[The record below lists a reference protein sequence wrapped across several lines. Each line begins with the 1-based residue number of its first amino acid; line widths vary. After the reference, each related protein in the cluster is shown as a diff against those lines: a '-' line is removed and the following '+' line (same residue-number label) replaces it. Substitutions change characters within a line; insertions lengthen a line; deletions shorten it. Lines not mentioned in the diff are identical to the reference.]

1 MANYYRKFI
10 PNNSKLA
17 SPLSSLLKKDVKFE
31 WSELCQNSFDS
42 IKQALT
48 STPVLAYLNTE
59 KPFILTCDASDYA
72 IGYTISKFDNCN
84 KKHVIAYGGKSLT
97 SEERKWS
104 TTAKECYAVLKGIE
118 QYHTYLANA
127 KFTVITDHKSL
138 VWLMTA
144 KHNGRLERWSLR
156 LQEYNFEIIHRPG
169 RSNVVADA
177 HSRRQYE
184 ENDTTQVC
192 EVKMDSDEN
201 MKENPELAMV
211 TLYYKQEHVYEVSA
225 LNAEQLQ
232 TTVDDSDTLK
242 IAR

>member
-1 MANYYRKFI
+1 MVDLKDGHFACRSTI
-10 PNNSKLA
+10 LR
-17 SPLSSLLKKDVKFE
+17 SS
-31 WSELCQNSFDS
+31 
-42 IKQALT
+42 
-48 STPVLAYLNTE
+48 
-59 KPFILTCDASDYA
+59 
-72 IGYTISKFDNCN
+72 
-84 KKHVIAYGGKSLT
+84 
-97 SEERKWS
+97 
-104 TTAKECYAVLKGIE
+104 
-118 QYHTYLANA
+118 
-127 KFTVITDHKSL
+127 TD
-138 VWLMTA
+138 
-144 KHNGRLERWSLR
+144 
-156 LQEYNFEIIHRPG
+156 
-169 RSNVVADA
+169 VVANA

>member
-1 MANYYRKFI
+1 MGWQIIIGNLYQI
-10 PNNSKLA
+10 
-17 SPLSSLLKKDVKFE
+17 
-31 WSELCQNSFDS
+31 
-42 IKQALT
+42 I
-48 STPVLAYLNTE
+48 
-59 KPFILTCDASDYA
+59 ASDYA
-72 IGYTISKFDNCN
+72 IGYTISKLDNCN
-84 KKHVIAYGGKSLT
+84 KKHGIAYGGKALT

-169 RSNVVADA
+169 RSNVVANA